1 MENNNKKENVQEL
14 EKNIVITKNSRMKAE
29 VRLKFYS
36 FWLNTGVAISSII
49 IVIINVIILVF
60 PDYDRKH
67 ILTFVSLFYSLLIL
81 ISSLLIWSRN
91 FEIRANNFK
100 DCYLRLDKLLRELK
114 STNDEI
120 KIGKKYDSI
129 LKKFENHETVDYI
142 DAMLEFNIKQKKDQ
156 SSYKKMRLI
165 TLNEKIKHYFFK
177 IIRILF
183 YILIVI
189 APLIFSYYLI
199 FCIKS

>member
-1 MENNNKKENVQEL
+1 MENNIKKERLQEL
-14 EKNIVITKNSRMKAE
+14 EKNILITKNSRMKSE
-29 VRLKFYS
+29 ERLKFYY
-36 FWLNTGVAISSII
+36 FWLNTGVALSTII

-81 ISSLLIWSRN
+81 ISSLLILSRS

-100 DCYLRLDKLLRELK
+100 TCYLKLDKLLRELK

-129 LKKFENHETVDYI
+129 LKNFENHETADYI
-142 DAMLEFNIKQKKDQ
+142 EAMLQFNIKQKNDN
-156 SSYKKMRLI
+156 SNYKKMRLI

-177 IIRILF
+177 IIRIVF
-183 YILIVI
+183 YIIIII
-189 APLIFSYYLI
+189 APLICFI
-199 FCIKS
+199 I